1 MLRINTISLE
11 DDSSA
16 PQFAEVAVIV
26 EFTATLEGVTKEIL
40 LTCMSAGYKVGVA
53 AASNVAVVQ
62 ISIT

>member
-1 MLRINTISLE
+1 MPFVLI
-11 DDSSA
+11 
-16 PQFAEVAVIV
+16 EVAVIV